1 MLNSLE
7 KLQKSSI
14 VVSVIYVLSY
24 YLVILLGPR
33 NSVGAGIFGVM
44 GPLLSISFV
53 GMSICKEDNK
63 KEKKFWQLIFIG
75 FISYFIGEF
84 IFRYYV
90 CYLKTDYPFPGWAN
104 IFYNV
109 FVIFYSIAVL
119 YKVLSEKRKIYTVQL
134 FFDSFIIMTVLT
146 TITWV
151 YFISPLLYHSKMSN
165 FHVIFSLSYLIAYL
179 GVIMGVILVLF
190 CSKSAFPP
198 VVLVINTT
206 VMIIYM
212 ILEAFYLYR
221 SIYYTYHVSLLSP
234 IWNICLLLI
243 SLSSFYNSK
252 NTGRSIRENK
262 LLLKLSQV
270 TSNILPY
277 LCLVILLI
285 LAIIKKEDAMGIYIG
300 GTAVLF
306 LIVVR
311 QVVIIFE
318 NESLVHQLKKRTKEL
333 ESTQFELLESQEK
346 YKSLFDYHPDAIFS
360 IDRTGKIISSNY
372 SFTTIFGYSLEEL
385 NTGILTNR
393 ISNEYLRQTIFH
405 FKKALHGKPESFE
418 LTIERKTGKKIEI
431 ELTFVPITVNNKITG
446 VYGIAKDITEKK
458 RAKEMMMKS
467 EKLEVVSRLAA
478 GVAHEIRNPLTTIK
492 GFLQLSYHNKTPL
505 NQNYLGLVLN
515 ELNTVET
522 VVNEFL
528 SLANPHHETVF
539 KKVNINNMIQ
549 EVIQQFKINTPVIN
563 TKIITDSDSRIPFV
577 ECQENQLKQVFINL
591 MQNAIE
597 ATERGG
603 NIYIRVNRV
612 DNFKISISFADEGCG
627 IPEERL
633 HRLGEPYY
641 STKEKGTGIGLM
653 MSYKII
659 KHHQGEIHVSSM
671 IGEGTIV
678 EIILPISQSIQKAA
692 ITG

>member
-1 MLNSLE
+1 
-7 KLQKSSI
+7 
-14 VVSVIYVLSY
+14 
-24 YLVILLGPR
+24 VILLGPR
-33 NSVGAGIFGVM
+33 NSVGAGIFGIM

-84 IFRYYV
+84 IFRYHV
-90 CYLKTDYPFPGWAN
+90 SYLKTDYPFPGWAN

-165 FHVIFSLSYLIAYL
+165 SHVIFSLSYLIAYL

-221 SIYYTYHVSLLSP
+221 TIYYTYHESLLTP
-234 IWNICLLLI
+234 MWNICLLLI

-252 NTGRSIRENK
+252 NTKHSIRENK
-262 LLLKLSQV
+262 LLLKLSQI

-277 LCLVILLI
+277 LCLAILLI

-385 NTGILTNR
+385 NTGFLTNR

-418 LTIERKTGKKIEI
+418 LTIERKTGKKLEI
-431 ELTFVPITVNNKITG
+431 ELTFVPITVNNTITG

-492 GFLQLSYHNKTPL
+492 GFLQLSYHNKSPL

-515 ELNTVET
+515 ELNTVES

-539 KKVNINNMIQ
+539 KKVNINSMIQ
-549 EVIQQFKINTPVIN
+549 EAIKQFNINIPAIN
-563 TKIITDSDSRIPFV
+563 TKIITDLDSRIPFV
-577 ECQENQLKQVFINL
+577 ECLENQLKQVFINL
-591 MQNAIE
+591 IQNAIE

-603 NIYIRVNRV
+603 NIYIRVNRI

-653 MSYKII
+653 MSYKIV
-659 KHHQGEIHVSSM
+659 KHHQGEIHVSSI